1 MIETHAISTIILGVY
16 HSLPLHFN
24 IFPLVFPRG
33 FLCGKK
39 ILPGA
44 EQPMPWMSH
53 ILRAGEI
60 LRGIVESSLSF
71 PIATV
76 SFP

>member
-1 MIETHAISTIILGVY
+1 MGKLTYMEHVLEWPG
-16 HSLPLHFN
+16 
-24 IFPLVFPRG
+24 PLV
-33 FLCGKK
+33 LNK

-44 EQPMPWMSH
+44 EQAMPWMSH